1 MLAGHR
7 SILPHARVMVHQPHG
22 GARVCTGRRHAC
34 AISDL
39 LCMQGQAT
47 DIAIQAE
54 EIIKLKA
61 LLNGVLSKHTKQPL
75 ERIGMPHT
83 IG

>member
-1 MLAGHR
+1 
-7 SILPHARVMVHQPHG
+7 
-22 GARVCTGRRHAC
+22 
-34 AISDL
+34 
-39 LCMQGQAT
+39 MQGQAT